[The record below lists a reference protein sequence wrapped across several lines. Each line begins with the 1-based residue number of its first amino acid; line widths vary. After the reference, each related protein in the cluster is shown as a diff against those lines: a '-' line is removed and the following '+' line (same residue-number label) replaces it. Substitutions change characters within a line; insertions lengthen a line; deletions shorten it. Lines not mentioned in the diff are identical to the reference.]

1 MNEKTHVELVRV
13 RPSKRLSNFIRR
25 KSESLFRRYKSLDKL
40 RLSIKRDN
48 LGRSQDDFVA
58 TARLEVRG
66 HDRVV
71 EKRGSGVFSAISRA
85 LEVCDRQMRRRA
97 RMLKSKSR
105 VQEGHY

>member
-13 RPSKRLSNFIRR
+13 RSRKHLTNFIRR
-25 KSESLFRRYKSLDKL
+25 KADALFRRYLGLDRL

-48 LGRSQDDFVA
+48 LGRSKDDFIA

-71 EKRGSGVFSAISRA
+71 EKRAPGVFSAISRA
-85 LEVCDRQMRRRA
+85 LEVSDRQMRRRA
-97 RMLKSKSR
+97 RMLKSKAR

>member
-1 MNEKTHVELVRV
+1 MNERTDTELVRV
-13 RPSKRLSNFIRR
+13 RPSKRLTNFIRR
-25 KSESLFRRYKSLDKL
+25 KADALFRRYSGLDRL

-48 LGRSQDDFVA
+48 LGASKDDFVA

-71 EKRGSGVFSAISRA
+71 EKRAPGVFSAISRS

-97 RMLKSKSR
+97 RMLKSKTR
-105 VQEGHY
+105 VREGHY